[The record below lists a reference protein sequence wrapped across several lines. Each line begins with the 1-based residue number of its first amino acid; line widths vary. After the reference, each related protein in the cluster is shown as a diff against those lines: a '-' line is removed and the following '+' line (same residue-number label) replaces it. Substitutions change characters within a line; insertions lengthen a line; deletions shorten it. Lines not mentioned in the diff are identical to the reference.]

1 MMSASST
8 ALGVDDVVP
17 AIGAGGMGEADR
29 ARARQTVRHLLG
41 GSLVAAG
48 LVLFGAVPLL
58 AQVTTA
64 VQVLTREQQ
73 ATFLR
78 TAEIE
83 DVQDIPIGV
92 TESQHATLT
101 DGTVS
106 HRAHLQ
112 DVDIFKREFRAERGG
127 TQINFHD
134 SYKYNI
140 AGHLLDKHLGLN
152 MVPVS
157 VEREIQGRPY
167 AVTWWIDDFAMD
179 ERERREKQ
187 LQAPDRLG
195 WLYQMSSVHV
205 FNQLIDNTDLNPG
218 NLVITHDWTVWMID
232 FTRAF
237 RTFRQLRTPAVL
249 TLCDRALLAGLR
261 TLDEA
266 VLAEI
271 TGEYL
276 TEAEMEGVAARAAL
290 IVEHFDNLIAEKGAG
305 AVLFGQPPGD

>member
-1 MMSASST
+1 MVSESGAT
-8 ALGVDDVVP
+8 LGAYDVVS
-17 AIGAGGMGEADR
+17 AIGACGMGEVYR
-29 ARARQTVRHLLG
+29 ARARRTVRHFLS
-41 GSLVAAG
+41 GSLVAVG
-48 LVLFGAVPLL
+48 LVLFGAVPAL
-58 AQVTTA
+58 AQVTTT
-64 VQVLTREQQ
+64 VPVLTLEQQ

-83 DVQDIPIGV
+83 DIQDIPIGV
-92 TESQHATLT
+92 TESQYATLT

-140 AGHLLDKHLGLN
+140 AGHLLDKHLGLD

-157 VEREIQGRPY
+157 VEREINGRPY

-179 ERERREKQ
+179 ERERRGKQ

-218 NLVITHDWTVWMID
+218 NLIRRTH
-232 FTRAF
+232 
-237 RTFRQLRTPAVL
+237 
-249 TLCDRALLAGLR
+249 GLS
-261 TLDEA
+261 
-266 VLAEI
+266 
-271 TGEYL
+271 G
-276 TEAEMEGVAARAAL
+276 M
-290 IVEHFDNLIAEKGAG
+290 F
-305 AVLFGQPPGD
+305 